1 MNRFIKIM
9 LVGALIL
16 QGLGCASKGTEEDL
30 SLEDSSFGEG
40 MASEG
45 DFSDESAESP
55 DSSGGSEAA
64 SADDELSLDDE
75 VAASDQEQAPVAE
88 KATNDAEDP
97 FADEQAQSAPPA
109 EESLAQ
115 QEPPP
120 PVMEDL
126 TPAPVEEPAPVETA
140 EVLPPAPITEE
151 VGSVEPPAQEATSV
165 AAMPAEITGL
175 KFKANES
182 GGTIVIE
189 STQPVT
195 FTTRSNPALKQF
207 IVEVQNAVLPSK
219 LKRSLNTKDIRGSI
233 GAVDAYQNMGSSTA
247 RFVIQLREGVSEPA
261 VEQEGNA
268 LLIVASSP
276 QVNESPL
283 PEVAGNSASV
293 DEVTSEE
300 AEGDI
305 LSSYSLT
312 EFLAGNVKFYGKK
325 ISIEMNKMDVR
336 DALRFIT
343 EESGV
348 NMIIS
353 DEVKGD
359 VSLKLRQVPWDQA
372 LVVLLKTKNLGYVR
386 QGSVLRITTMDELL
400 KEEDRVS
407 KLVADQKKTEP
418 LKVRMFPISYAK
430 VDELEKKMKDF
441 LTERGRAVGDT
452 RTNALVVTDTE
463 ESLIK
468 VAKLIESLD
477 VQPPQVLIEG
487 KIVEAK
493 ESFQR
498 DIGVEWGAS
507 GQTIKLGQSRR
518 GPVNMSP
525 SINVNQG
532 SLGAGNLGIN
542 LNVGTF
548 DIFGQLTAALSLREK
563 EDVVKVLSSPRILSL
578 TNETSMI
585 TQTSEVPIR
594 TTTIT
599 NGTPQVSYQFK
610 PLTLKL
616 EVTPQ
621 ITSDASIIMKLGISR
636 QFKGAPVDLREGT
649 FEVNSREA
657 STRVLVKNGHTAV
670 IGGIYT
676 NESADITNGVPGLRN
691 LPFVGGLFSTSAKTK
706 DKSEML
712 IFLTPRIVGQADSN
726 GKNSNPNF

>member
-30 SLEDSSFGEG
+30 SLEDSSFGDG

-45 DFSDESAESP
+45 DFSDEGAESL
-55 DSSGGSEAA
+55 DSGEASESAA
-64 SADDELSLDDE
+64 TDDELSLDDE
-75 VAASDQEQAPVAE
+75 VAASDQEQAPAAE
-88 KATNDAEDP
+88 QSAATNSEDP
-97 FADEQAQSAPPA
+97 FADEQPAQ
-109 EESLAQ
+109 ESLAQ

-140 EVLPPAPITEE
+140 EVLPPAPMTEE
-151 VGSVEPPAQEATSV
+151 ISSVEPTVQEPAPMV
-165 AAMPAEITGL
+165 AMPAEITGL

-189 STQPVT
+189 STQPVS

-233 GAVDAYQNMGSSTA
+233 GAVDAYQNSGSSTA
-247 RFVIQLREGVSEPA
+247 RFVIQLRDGVTEPA

-276 QVNESPL
+276 QLNEAPL
-283 PEVAGNSASV
+283 PEVAANGFSAN
-293 DEVTSEE
+293 EVTSEE

-386 QGSVLRITTMDELL
+386 QGSVLRITTMDELI
-400 KEEDRVS
+400 KEEDRVT
-407 KLVADQKKTEP
+407 KLVADQKKTEA

-441 LTERGRAVGDT
+441 LTERGRAVGDA

-498 DIGVEWGAS
+498 DVGVEWAAS

-518 GPVNMSP
+518 GPINMSP
-525 SINVNQG
+525 AINVNQG
-532 SLGAGNLGIN
+532 AVGAGNLGIN
-542 LNVGTF
+542 LNIGTF
-548 DIFGQLTAALSLREK
+548 DIFGQLSAALSLREK

-585 TQTSEVPIR
+585 TQTSEVPVR

-621 ITSDASIIMKLGISR
+621 ITADASIIMKLGISR
-636 QFKGAPVDLREGT
+636 QFKGAIVDAREGT

-676 NESADITNGVPGLRN
+676 NESTDGNSGVPGLRN
-691 LPFVGGLFSTSAKTK
+691 LPFVGGLFSTKAITK

-712 IFLTPRIVGQADSN
+712 IFLTPRIVGQADAG
-726 GKNSNPNF
+726 GKNSNANF